1 MIKKLILLILLFQF
15 QTSFSQKR
23 KSVILDT
30 LKFKSKKC
38 ETCPVENNILIY
50 KLLKCGLYEGNNK
63 DIAFKSARLKSD
75 FESEKSF
82 ISSIWG
88 VNKKD
93 SINGGIVEMKNV
105 IDTKSFKFLNYS
117 YWKDKKNVY
126 YYFAN
131 SDGGSVS
138 IVDFADSRTIQ
149 IFDDT
154 RYAKDNV
161 NVYYS
166 GIKINNADT
175 KTFKIFKNGVHSDF
189 GFDKLNFYESERVL
203 TENEVKEYKLKRE

>member
-38 ETCPVENNILIY
+38 ETCPVENIILIY

-117 YWKDKKNVY
+117 YWKEKKK
-126 YYFAN
+126 FITISQIQTAE
-131 SDGGSVS
+131 VS
-138 IVDFADSRTIQ
+138 QLLILQIVKLYKYLMILVTLKITLTFTI
-149 IFDDT
+149 
-154 RYAKDNV
+154 
-161 NVYYS
+161 
-166 GIKINNADT
+166 
-175 KTFKIFKNGVHSDF
+175 
-189 GFDKLNFYESERVL
+189 LE
-203 TENEVKEYKLKRE
+203 LK